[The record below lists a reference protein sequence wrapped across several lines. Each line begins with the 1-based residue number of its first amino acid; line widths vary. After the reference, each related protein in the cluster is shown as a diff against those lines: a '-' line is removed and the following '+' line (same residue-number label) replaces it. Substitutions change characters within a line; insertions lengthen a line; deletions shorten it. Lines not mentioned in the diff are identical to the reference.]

1 MPFVVAPVV
10 ADLDE
15 QLEENLLAEELFHVF
30 ARRLSDPLQLLALVA
45 DQDALLR
52 VAGHVD
58 RRRDAVDRRLLLVT
72 FDLDFAAVGDL
83 LVVEFEDLLA
93 DDLRGEEAQRL
104 VRKRI
109 LGVERRAFGQQRE
122 DGPEQP
128 FDVEILLGRR
138 GDDLRPGDFGLPFVD
153 QRFERFGRREVDL
166 VDDHDGRNAAPA
178 DAVDDFGRA
187 FALLHGVRDVEDH
200 VGVGQ
205 GARHEL
211 HHRLLQLV
219 RGLQDA
225 GRVGVDDLEI
235 LARDDAHDAVAC
247 GLRLGGDDREFF
259 AHEGVHQ
266 RRFAHVGIADDIYE
280 AGTVHFFCFIR
291 RQR

>member
-1 MPFVVAPVV
+1 MVRNSPSMLKF
-10 ADLDE
+10 
-15 QLEENLLAEELFHVF
+15 
-30 ARRLSDPLQLLALVA
+30 S
-45 DQDALLR
+45 
-52 VAGHVD
+52 
-58 RRRDAVDRRLLLVT
+58 
-72 FDLDFAAVGDL
+72 
-83 LVVEFEDLLA
+83 LA
-93 DDLRGEEAQRL
+93 DVGTTCA
-104 VRKRI
+104 
-109 LGVERRAFGQQRE
+109 
-122 DGPEQP
+122 
-128 FDVEILLGRR
+128 
-138 GDDLRPGDFGLPFVD
+138 PGISACHLSTSASSASG
-153 QRFERFGRREVDL
+153 VDL

-200 VGVGQ
+200 IGVGQ
-205 GARHEL
+205 GARHKL

-235 LARDDAHDAVAC
+235 LARDDAHDAVAR

>member
-1 MPFVVAPVV
+1 MLPRRVVLNCLARTCCINAAVTARGMQQIGLAVHQLGKLHALLQGV
-10 ADLDE
+10 AALHVLGAAEAHLDE
-15 QLEENLLAEELFHVF
+15 EVL
-30 ARRLSDPLQLLALVA
+30 
-45 DQDALLR
+45 
-52 VAGHVD
+52 
-58 RRRDAVDRRLLLVT
+58 
-72 FDLDFAAVGDL
+72 AAVL
-83 LVVEFEDLLA
+83 
-93 DDLRGEEAQRL
+93 
-104 VRKRI
+104 
-109 LGVERRAFGQQRE
+109 
-122 DGPEQP
+122 
-128 FDVEILLGRR
+128 
-138 GDDLRPGDFGLPFVD
+138 
-153 QRFERFGRREVDL
+153 
-166 VDDHDGRNAAPA
+166 A
-178 DAVDDFGRA
+178 DAVDDLGRT
-187 FALLHGVRDVEDH
+187 FVVPLDGVGHVEQH
-200 VGVGQ
+200 VGVRQ
-205 GARHEL
+205 GAAHEI